1 MCLAISLSKNQY
13 LERLKTLQT
22 NFLPKSIM
30 KNRITTGLIG
40 VLTGFLLF
48 AHNTHAQEEETG
60 RSAKA
65 STQYIQEVDR
75 LAKHKQLQKAL
86 QSIVAQ
92 NKQNRDELIMLTE
105 IPAPPFKEEKRAAR
119 FATVLK
125 DAGAD
130 SVWIDKVG
138 NVIALRKG
146 KNARRCVALDG
157 HLDTVFPAETNV
169 AVKIKGDTLF
179 APGVSDDTRGLV
191 MVASVLR
198 ALEEANIETQ
208 SDVLFIGSVGEE
220 GLGDLRGVKHLF
232 SAQSRKIDSWI
243 AIDGGDL
250 GSLRTM
256 GLGSYRYRITFKGPG
271 GHSWGAFGL
280 ANPQHALGST
290 IHYFSKA
297 ADKFTRTG
305 ARTSYN
311 VGRIGGG
318 TSVNSIAFESWME
331 VDMRSEIPENLNLV
345 DSLLKASAQKALDEH
360 NQMRRMGPAL
370 TVDVAKIGDRP
381 SGELAET
388 IPLIQRAMAA
398 VTYLGEI
405 PKTGRGSTNS
415 NIPIAKGIPSVT
427 LGRGGQG
434 GNGHS
439 LNEWWYDDQG
449 YKAIQL
455 ALLTLVAEAGM
466 VNP

>member
-1 MCLAISLSKNQY
+1 MKKRTNTAGFFCL
-13 LERLKTLQT
+13 
-22 NFLPKSIM
+22 
-30 KNRITTGLIG
+30 LIG
-40 VLTGFLLF
+40 IMQLSTAVYAQDMEAGKNGKVAPQYMKEIDVLTK
-48 AHNTHAQEEETG
+48 N
-60 RSAKA
+60 K
-65 STQYIQEVDR
+65 
-75 LAKHKQLQKAL
+75 KLQQAL
-86 QSIVAQ
+86 QSIVTQ

-119 FATVLK
+119 FAGILK

-130 SVWIDKVG
+130 SVWVDKVG
-138 NVIALRKG
+138 NVMALRKG
-146 KNARRCVALDG
+146 KQGKRLVALDG
-157 HLDTVFPAETNV
+157 HLDTVFPPETDV
-169 AVKIKGDTLF
+169 KVKIKGDTLF
-179 APGVSDDTRGLV
+179 APGVGDDTRGLV

-198 ALEEANIETQ
+198 ALEEAKIDTQ
-208 SDVLFIGSVGEE
+208 ADILFVGTVGEE

-232 SAQSRKIDSWI
+232 SDESPRIDSWI
-243 AIDGGDL
+243 SIDGGGVGTL
-250 GSLRTM
+250 GIM
-256 GLGSYRYRITFKGPG
+256 GLGSYRYRVTFKGPG

-280 ANPQHALGST
+280 ANPQHALGSA
-290 IHYFSKA
+290 IHYFSKT

-331 VDMRSEIPENLNLV
+331 IDMRSEIPENLDQV
-345 DSLLKASAQKALDEH
+345 DTLLKAAVQQALQEH
-360 NQMRRMGPAL
+360 NAMRRTGPAL
-370 TVDVAKIGDRP
+370 TVDVAKIGYRP
-381 SGELAET
+381 SGELTEE
-388 IPLIQRAMAA
+388 IPLIQRSMAA
-398 VTYLGEI
+398 VTYFGET

-415 NIPIAKGIPSVT
+415 NIPISKGIPSLT
-427 LGRGGQG
+427 LGRGGKG
-434 GNGHS
+434 GNGHA